1 MNVIKRDGKVEA
13 FDFNKPF
20 NALEKVYKNGLKI
33 EVPTKLK
40 EKFNEK
46 LDEFVHWYQAYK
58 SDENLNIEKIQ
69 DFIRDFLMDNGERDA
84 AEQFIIY
91 RDERSNYREA
101 NTKLQKNIGTKLY
114 AKNVVNQNA
123 NLDEESFGGRIG
135 EAASEVCKDYALK
148 HSMSKKSRRN
158 HEQNMIYQHDLNSF
172 AVGMS
177 NCLTHPIDPIL
188 EHGFQVKQC
197 DVRPASSLNT
207 AFQLLAVNF
216 QIQSL
221 QQFGGVST
229 GHLDWTM
236 VPYFR
241 KSFYKHYINWCNGIP
256 GCKFLKPNIKKEEIK
271 HISVENSLY
280 KSKYNLLKKMVWQ
293 RAWDSTIKELNQAA
307 EAFYHNMNSL
317 QSRSG
322 NQLPFSSIN
331 YGTCTLPEGRAI
343 TNALLDAT
351 IAGTGKYH
359 RTSIFPCVIFQYSKD
374 IHGTKENPGPNYDL
388 FRKAL
393 TATVKRDYPNYCNVD
408 WSTNLDGNKYDRK
421 MKNIALSMIDNST
434 YNRLYNWLIDN
445 PSYQEFLSLEPVRDG
460 KLPLINVKDY
470 TSFSR
475 YEVMSTMGKR
485 NTTAHLK
492 PFEPCLMGVAA

>member
-1 MNVIKRDGKVEA
+1 MIKDIRFISIEDTRYKK
-13 FDFNKPF
+13 NK
-20 NALEKVYKNGLKI
+20 K
-33 EVPTKLK
+33 
-40 EKFNEK
+40 
-46 LDEFVHWYQAYK
+46 AYK
-58 SDENLNIEKIQ
+58 
-69 DFIRDFLMDNGERDA
+69 
-84 AEQFIIY
+84 
-91 RDERSNYREA
+91 
-101 NTKLQKNIGTKLY
+101 
-114 AKNVVNQNA
+114 
-123 NLDEESFGGRIG
+123 
-135 EAASEVCKDYALK
+135 YALD
-148 HSMSKKSRRN
+148 M
-158 HEQNMIYQHDLNSF
+158 
-172 AVGMS
+172 
-177 NCLTHPIDPIL
+177 
-188 EHGFQVKQC
+188 
-197 DVRPASSLNT
+197 
-207 AFQLLAVNF
+207 
-216 QIQSL
+216 
-221 QQFGGVST
+221 
-229 GHLDWTM
+229 
-236 VPYFR
+236 
-241 KSFYKHYINWCNGIP
+241 
-256 GCKFLKPNIKKEEIK
+256 
-271 HISVENSLY
+271 
-280 KSKYNLLKKMVWQ
+280 
-293 RAWDSTIKELNQAA
+293 TIKELNQAT
-307 EAFYHNMNSL
+307 EAFFHNMNSL

-331 YGTCTLPEGRAI
+331 YGTCMLPEGRAI